1 MSDITGMS
9 QAMASNL
16 ATISGIRTYP
26 EIPDN
31 PALPAAVVSLSGV
44 EYDQAFADGLTNY
57 TFEVTVIVSRVT
69 ERRAQQRVHDL
80 VQTGSGSV
88 KAAIESDRTL
98 NGTAFDCVVTGM
110 NNITSVSIGDIE
122 YLTASFEVVVRAN

>member
-88 KAAIESDRTL
+88 KSAIESDRTL